1 METKLKERN
10 QDKEIRRKQVKRRIV
25 EPRKLVKERKI
36 NKRMKAERKGKIR
49 KLKLKLW
56 KTCKENDTKSYSINP
71 TLYEK
76 STVVS
81 RTNTE
86 LDRHSKDSKKDNLV
100 PENQPE
106 TSERQPAEKK
116 GKSYSCENSPL

>member
-1 METKLKERN
+1 
-10 QDKEIRRKQVKRRIV
+10 
-25 EPRKLVKERKI
+25 
-36 NKRMKAERKGKIR
+36 MKAERKGKIR

-86 LDRHSKDSKKDNLV
+86 LDRHSKDSKKDNPV

-106 TSERQPAEKK
+106 TSERQPADKK
-116 GKSYSCENSPL
+116 GKSYICENSPL